1 MKKYLSFMM
10 AIVLVCAMVSCSE
23 AINEDLSVANPEIK
37 TEKFIWEHQL
47 DYVMEHNTV
56 VETPLKLLGYKHIG
70 TITNEG
76 DIDSYLM
83 SIYSDDAYIAVSAPL
98 SEQKYE
104 IFQYRD
110 IINGERD
117 FDATTIFQKQQA
129 QLRGIITIGATHIV
143 ELSWQYKN
151 DKFTTLALVT
161 NGDDGVIYD
170 NITTYAISPRADA
183 EQPTWQKYQKSNS
196 NNKNQR
202 QATRVMENDSI
213 AYSYYS
219 LPGHHPDK
227 NIFGKYLWEF
237 YIECISRFRKSDGV
251 YCGTESMYA
260 THNAYS
266 PWYCDARVETVSG
279 IPYATTHHTFAWAY
293 AAGTSPISLSFHGT
307 GFTLPGGET
316 GAQGQEVHT
325 IDTCSSAGM

>member
-1 MKKYLSFMM
+1 MM
-10 AIVLVCAMVSCSE
+10 AIVLVCAMGSCSE
-23 AINEDLSVANPEIK
+23 TIYDDLSISEPEIRI
-37 TEKFIWEHQL
+37 EKSIWEHQL

-56 VETPLKLLGYKHIG
+56 VKDFPLKLLGYKQIG
-70 TITNEG
+70 TITNDS
-76 DIDSYLM
+76 DIDSYLEK
-83 SIYSDDAYIAVSAPL
+83 IYSEDAYIAVSAPN
-98 SEQKYE
+98 SIHKFEV
-104 IFQYRD
+104 FQYRD
-110 IINGERD
+110 IIKGKRD
-117 FDATTIFQKQQA
+117 FDAVTIFQKQQT

-196 NNKNQR
+196 NNKDQR

-316 GAQGQEVHT
+316 GAQGQNTHT